1 MSDFR
6 KQDGQFP
13 GQIVVRGKNR
23 LLTIRLHGRW
33 YATKQPD
40 TPAGWEVARKM
51 LAEMYLKAVGGQE
64 IVRNRF
70 IDDAWKEFFHDMKTS
85 RSVQYVTSLEYAYNK
100 IVRSNHLLRPSMII
114 QDVRQ
119 FLRRTDLSVTSAN
132 NVVRHFRVFLR
143 WCERQNYLAPVDL
156 RQFVQRHDT
165 GPVRVWTKAEI
176 VQIAD
181 WITSPSQKYVRA
193 DPEFADL
200 ILFMFYTGGRI
211 KETLNLSW
219 DDIFDDAVHFSNK
232 NTRKSEYVP
241 LTSVT
246 KEILQRQFE
255 RSLTRGVLRSKA
267 EDSDVKQRLQRRKA
281 LKEKVWRWDAASKS
295 RLNRRFAQACTALG
309 IDRNG
314 RSFHALRSGFATAL
328 LEKDVPLDVVQELM
342 RHSDPSTTTKYYRKS
357 SDERMRKALAKH
369 ADPE

>member
-6 KQDGQFP
+6 KQNGQFP
-13 GQIVVRGKNR
+13 GQIVARGKNR

-33 YATKQPD
+33 FATKQPD
-40 TPAGWEVARKM
+40 TPAGWEIARKM
-51 LAEMYLKAVGGQE
+51 LAEMCLKSVRGQE
-64 IVRNRF
+64 VVRNRL
-70 IDDAWKEFFHDMKTS
+70 IDDAWKEFLNVMKTS
-85 RSVQYVTSLEYAYNK
+85 HSIQYVTSLEYAYNK
-100 IVRSNHLLRPSMII
+100 IVHSNHLLRPSII
-114 QDVRQ
+114 VQDIRQ
-119 FLRRTDLSVTSAN
+119 FLRRTDLSGTSAN
-132 NVVRHFRVFLR
+132 NVIRHFRVFLR

-156 RQFVQRHDT
+156 RQFFQPHDT
-165 GPVRVWTKAEI
+165 RPVRVWTKAEI

-246 KEILQRQFE
+246 KDIIQRQYE
-255 RSLTRGVLRSKA
+255 RSLSRVVLRSTA
-267 EDSDVKQRLQRRKA
+267 EESDVKQRLQRRTA
-281 LKEKVWRWDAASKS
+281 LRYKVWRWEAASKS

-328 LEKDVPLDVVQELM
+328 LEKDAPQML
-342 RHSDPSTTTKYYRKS
+342 YRS
-357 SDERMRKALAKH
+357 S
-369 ADPE
+369 